1 MARGLNPA
9 GLEMPFGA
17 FSNAAWVPAGRQLII
32 SGLVARDEKG
42 NLVGRG
48 DMEAQ
53 TRQVLRNMETMLHHA
68 GATFD
73 DIAVVTVFLTDM
85 SKLAVVHDV
94 RREFFK
100 PPYPAST
107 LVQVVSLV
115 DPELLIEI
123 NAVAVVP
130 EDRVNRAAAG

>member
-1 MARGLNPA
+1 MADSFNIPELA
-9 GLEMPFGA
+9 APFGA
-17 FSNAAWVPAGRQLII
+17 FSSAAWAPAGRQLFI
-32 SGLVARDEKG
+32 SGLVARDAEGK
-42 NLVGRG
+42 LVGRG
-48 DMEAQ
+48 DMAAQ
-53 TRQVLRNMETMLHHA
+53 TRQTLRNMEAILRSV
-68 GATFD
+68 GATFKEV
-73 DIAVVTVFLTDM
+73 AVVTVFVTDM
-85 SKLAVVHDV
+85 SKLDVIHEV

-130 EDRVNRAAAG
+130 ERPR